1 MSADSAA
8 TLQVRVI
15 PRARRTEV
23 GGRRGKALLIRLTA
37 PPVDEAAN
45 AALTD
50 FLARLLDVPRRSVTI
65 ASGEQSRDKCVRI
78 AGLSPQQLAARV
90 SAIR

>member
-1 MSADSAA
+1 MSADNAA

-23 GGRRGKALLIRLTA
+23 GGRRGNALVIRIA
-37 PPVDEAAN
+37 AAPVDGAAN
-45 AALTD
+45 AVLID

-65 ASGEQSRDKCVRI
+65 ASGERSRDKCVRI
-78 AGLSPQQLAARV
+78 ADLSPQQLGARV